1 VRGKLSAV
9 VIAYN
14 RAPLFGTCARALG
27 FADEV
32 IVVDK
37 SSTDDT
43 PAIAAQ
49 HADRV
54 ITVPWS
60 PTVEETRAFAVGQ
73 CTHDW
78 IICLD
83 DDECLNIEAI
93 RFIQT
98 ELAAPRADVYGLL
111 QRHYIL
117 GTHDEAAYY
126 WPEYQIRLFRRGAVT
141 FSGTVHG
148 GTVVHSESVMQVAP
162 DTGVAIHHLSHQ
174 DVAQWIE
181 KTNRYTSRLDRER
194 VTDHGQSL
202 ASFAHGTIDHWLS
215 RTRNVSP
222 GGYPEAVAVLRSTY
236 DLIDRL
242 KTWEEERGLDGAAE
256 FQRICA
262 ALDAEYATLGAARD
276 RGGEAVTAA
285 PASPR
290 TLDEHDVLRKRLAD
304 FRAHHEALTV
314 ERDAHASEATRLASD
329 LSLLAM
335 AQEQTQRAL
344 DAERLR
350 AEQVGDERS
359 RAQVESIAQ
368 RQRAEQAESR
378 IAVLERDHD
387 LLERD
392 HDLLQRDHNLL
403 HRDHNLL
410 QHDRNLLQGSLRL
423 FLRGYLPLLRRHLLG
438 QRP

>member
-1 VRGKLSAV
+1 
-9 VIAYN
+9 
-14 RAPLFGTCARALG
+14 
-27 FADEV
+27 
-32 IVVDK
+32 
-37 SSTDDT
+37 
-43 PAIAAQ
+43 
-49 HADRV
+49 
-54 ITVPWS
+54 
-60 PTVEETRAFAVGQ
+60 
-73 CTHDW
+73 
-78 IICLD
+78 
-83 DDECLNIEAI
+83 
-93 RFIQT
+93 
-98 ELAAPRADVYGLL
+98 
-111 QRHYIL
+111 
-117 GTHDEAAYY
+117 
-126 WPEYQIRLFRRGAVT
+126 
-141 FSGTVHG
+141 
-148 GTVVHSESVMQVAP
+148 M
-162 DTGVAIHHLSHQ
+162 
-174 DVAQWIE
+174 
-181 KTNRYTSRLDRER
+181 
-194 VTDHGQSL
+194 
-202 ASFAHGTIDHWLS
+202 
-215 RTRNVSP
+215 
-222 GGYPEAVAVLRSTY
+222 
-236 DLIDRL
+236 
-242 KTWEEERGLDGAAE
+242 
-256 FQRICA
+256 
-262 ALDAEYATLGAARD
+262 
-276 RGGEAVTAA
+276 TAA

-387 LLERD
+387 LL
-392 HDLLQRDHNLL
+392 QRDHNLL

>member
-1 VRGKLSAV
+1 
-9 VIAYN
+9 
-14 RAPLFGTCARALG
+14 
-27 FADEV
+27 
-32 IVVDK
+32 
-37 SSTDDT
+37 
-43 PAIAAQ
+43 
-49 HADRV
+49 
-54 ITVPWS
+54 
-60 PTVEETRAFAVGQ
+60 
-73 CTHDW
+73 
-78 IICLD
+78 
-83 DDECLNIEAI
+83 
-93 RFIQT
+93 
-98 ELAAPRADVYGLL
+98 
-111 QRHYIL
+111 
-117 GTHDEAAYY
+117 
-126 WPEYQIRLFRRGAVT
+126 
-141 FSGTVHG
+141 
-148 GTVVHSESVMQVAP
+148 
-162 DTGVAIHHLSHQ
+162 
-174 DVAQWIE
+174 
-181 KTNRYTSRLDRER
+181 
-194 VTDHGQSL
+194 
-202 ASFAHGTIDHWLS
+202 
-215 RTRNVSP
+215 
-222 GGYPEAVAVLRSTY
+222 
-236 DLIDRL
+236 
-242 KTWEEERGLDGAAE
+242 
-256 FQRICA
+256 
-262 ALDAEYATLGAARD
+262 
-276 RGGEAVTAA
+276 
-285 PASPR
+285 
-290 TLDEHDVLRKRLAD
+290 LAD